1 MLTCSHPDGRYAP
14 GELLVGTWQLAE
26 APRDGIPR
34 DEIPRDEIQGVEVS
48 VLWYTEGKG
57 DEDLA
62 VHFFQRWN
70 AARLEEIDVTTP
82 QPFQTE
88 LPFSPLT
95 YQGHLLRIRW
105 CLRLRLFL
113 ADGRDLVTELPL
125 TLSARDSAEI
135 APRDDR

>member
-26 APRDGIPR
+26 VPREGMSR
-34 DEIPRDEIQGVEVS
+34 EEIQGVEVS

-88 LPFSPLT
+88 LPYSPLT

-125 TLSARDSAEI
+125 TLSSARDAAEI
-135 APRDDR
+135 APRDLQ